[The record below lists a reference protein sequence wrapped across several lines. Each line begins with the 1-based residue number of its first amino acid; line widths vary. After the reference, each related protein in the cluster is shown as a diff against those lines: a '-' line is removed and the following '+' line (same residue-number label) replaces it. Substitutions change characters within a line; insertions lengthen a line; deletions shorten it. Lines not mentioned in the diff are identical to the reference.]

1 MNLVISPRSPHPL
14 SVLPFRRWRAHSL
27 FLLGSLMAS
36 PGPQAWAQ
44 APHAASPVAA
54 PALIR
59 QALPAFSKLQLD
71 GAMDLQLQA
80 ADAATLELPAG
91 RVKVWVDGETLHLM
105 APTLGTVA
113 SDLGLQARPQ
123 LRLQLASETLQSI
136 ELRGSSQM
144 QIGRLQAGRLKL
156 VLSGSGS
163 LRVEQLEA
171 GQLDLNLHGSGHLN
185 LGQVHAKRLGLH
197 LSGSGHVQMVSLRAE
212 QLEARLRASGGVS
225 VGSGR
230 ALQQEWVMS
239 GSGDVRAAGLQGQ
252 RATLRAYGSGDA
264 DLGRLEQLQI
274 SLYGSGDVSYAG
286 QPLLQLWMPGSGSL
300 RPRANEALA
309 GVP

>member
-1 MNLVISPRSPHPL
+1 MNHFSPRQSANKLCAATSRLLALLAVL
-14 SVLPFRRWRAHSL
+14 SAALC
-27 FLLGSLMAS
+27 
-36 PGPQAWAQ
+36 PQAWAQ
-44 APHAASPVAA
+44 EPRTTTQAPA

-59 QALPAFSKLQLD
+59 QALPAFSKLQMD
-71 GAMDLQLQA
+71 GAMDLQLLA
-80 ADAATLELPAG
+80 AGEAASLDLPAG
-91 RVKVWVDGETLHLM
+91 RVRAWVDGETLHLL
-105 APTLGTVA
+105 APTVSSVA

-123 LRLQLASETLQSI
+123 LRLQLAPQALQSI
-136 ELRGSSQM
+136 ELRGSSQV
-144 QIGRLQAGRLKL
+144 QIGRLQAERLKL

-163 LRVEQLEA
+163 LRVEQLDA
-171 GQLDLNLHGSGHLN
+171 IQLDLAVHGSGHLQ
-185 LGQVHAKRLGLH
+185 LGQVQAQRLGLH
-197 LSGSGHVQMVSLRAE
+197 LSASGQVQMASLRAE

-230 ALQQEWVMS
+230 AVQQEWVMS

-252 RATLRAYGSGDA
+252 RASLRAYGSGDA

-300 RPRANEALA
+300 RPRTEEALA
-309 GVP
+309 GLP